1 MALIFITLNW
11 KDMKYLIFFCFKMER
26 FVKEFIGN

>member
-1 MALIFITLNW
+1 MALIFINLNW
-11 KDMKYLIFFCFKMER
+11 KNIKYLIFFCFKVEH